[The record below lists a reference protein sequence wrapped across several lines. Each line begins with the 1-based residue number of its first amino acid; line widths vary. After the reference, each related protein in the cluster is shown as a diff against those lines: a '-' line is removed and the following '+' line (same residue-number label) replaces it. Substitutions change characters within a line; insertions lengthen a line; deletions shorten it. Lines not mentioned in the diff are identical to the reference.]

1 MRGKSISPFQLW
13 ALEYMMSVKR
23 WFVREVQDSV
33 LKNFIYMTDPQRW
46 RELYLVDEKA
56 IEEEGV
62 PMTDADIPDL
72 ERYLN
77 EIEGKQMLNA
87 GNIPVQG
94 PEDGWQ

>member
-1 MRGKSISPFQLW
+1 MKGSSISSFQVW

-46 RELYLVDEKA
+46 RELFLTDGKQL
-56 IEEEGV
+56 EEEGV
-62 PMTDADIPDL
+62 PMTDADIPSL
-72 ERYLN
+72 ERYL
-77 EIEGKQMLNA
+77 KQLEEKQTMNA
-87 GNIPVQG
+87 GNIPAQG